1 MDIRE
6 FSPHLFWSYDKDADI
21 RPEIVIR
28 QVIAYGEIRDM
39 ILLARRVETKKILAT
54 INLWK
59 EQEKHKKHINF
70 FKKVI
75 LG

>member
-21 RPEIVIR
+21 KPEIVVR

-39 ILLARRVETKKILAT
+39 ILLARSVEKKKILLA
-54 INLWK
+54 INHWK
-59 EQEKHKKHINF
+59 EQEKHMKHINF